1 MGPDVLLDAAHR
13 LLEKLPPAKVTR
25 AEVAREAGVDPSL
38 IRYYFRDRTS
48 LLHAV
53 VARVMKQW
61 AEQREKESESGPPA
75 ERLKARVRSVFQF
88 ITTQP
93 YVHKLLAQ
101 EIAVSTSAR
110 ARQTFHNVNHNA
122 IDRYA
127 KILRDGAKDGSL
139 RKTDPVLLHIAVI
152 GMSEF
157 FFESRPLL
165 EDAFGRGAVPAAY
178 VKRYG
183 EFVADLVVEG
193 LRRH

>member
-1 MGPDVLLDAAHR
+1 MGPDLLLDAAHR

-53 VARVMKQW
+53 VARLMKQW
-61 AEQREKESESGPPA
+61 AEQRDNDAEGGSAA
-75 ERLKARVRSVFQF
+75 ERLRARVRSVFQF
-88 ITTQP
+88 IATQP
-93 YVHKLLAQ
+93 YVHKLLVQ
-101 EIAVSTSAR
+101 EIAVSTSSR
-110 ARQTFHNVNHNA
+110 ARQTFHSVNHSA

-127 KILRDGAKDGSL
+127 KILRDGAKDGTL
-139 RKTDPVLLHIAVI
+139 RKMDPVLLHIAVI

-165 EDAFGRGAVPAAY
+165 DDAFGKGAVPAAY

-183 EFVADLVVEG
+183 DFVADLVVEG